1 MTDCQTAVYLPITK
15 DVWPQGDVSSHQLAA
30 ILEKETCGVYAGFD
44 PTASSL
50 HVGNL
55 LILVRKKSKKGTV
68 LIRHKV
74 GLLHFQRAGH
84 RAVALLG
91 GATARI
97 GDPSGR
103 NSERQEVRKKLKRR
117 RSRA

>member
-1 MTDCQTAVYLPITK
+1 MWCLC
-15 DVWPQGDVSSHQLAA
+15 WLRSHRLQPTRWQFTH
-30 ILEKETCGVYAGFD
+30 IGREKENQVGKEFD
-44 PTASSL
+44 FQ
-50 HVGNL
+50 
-55 LILVRKKSKKGTV
+55 
-68 LIRHKV
+68 V

-103 NSERQEVRKKLKRR
+103 NTERQEVGCWEEE
-117 RSRA
+117 